1 MLACR
6 DPVFSA
12 QPVSRD
18 RAHKPLRLLTGGTY
32 RFLSMAGILYIVATP
47 IGNLEDITL
56 RALRVLKEVDVIAA
70 EDTRHTQILL
80 SHHDIHTPLTSYHE
94 HNETTKARE
103 LVTRLARGQNI
114 ALVSDA
120 GTPSISDPGFRLVV
134 QAIRAGV
141 RIIPIPGASAL
152 TAVLSASGLPTDRF
166 IFEGFLPAKKK
177 QRRERLQAL
186 RNETRTLIL
195 YEAPHRLKDALDD
208 IHELLGNRDAVL
220 AREVSK
226 IHEEFLRGPVGELV
240 RALGAGE
247 MRGEVTLIVS
257 GGASESRVNEDLLKA
272 EIRELEGKGLRVK
285 EIAEVLGEKFGYP
298 KKEIYRL
305 ALQRQKLSP

>member
-1 MLACR
+1 M
-6 DPVFSA
+6 P
-12 QPVSRD
+12 
-18 RAHKPLRLLTGGTY
+18 
-32 RFLSMAGILYIVATP
+32 GILYIVATP

-56 RALRVLKEVDVIAA
+56 RALRVLKEVDVVAA

-80 SHHDIHTPLTSYHE
+80 SRHDIHTPLTSYHE
-94 HNETTKARE
+94 HNEKTKAQE
-103 LVTRLARGQNI
+103 LVARLARGQNI

-120 GTPSISDPGFRLVV
+120 GTPAISDPGFRLVV

-166 IFEGFLPAKKK
+166 VFEGFLPAKKR
-177 QRRERLQAL
+177 QRRERLQTL
-186 RNETRTLIL
+186 RDETRTLIF
-195 YEAPHRLKDALDD
+195 YEAPHRLKEALDD
-208 IHELLGNRDAVL
+208 IHELLGNREAVL

-226 IHEEFLRGPVGELV
+226 IHEEFLRGPISELV
-240 RALGAGE
+240 RALGGGDI
-247 MRGEVTLIVS
+247 RGEVTLIISGSSGLPGVS
-257 GGASESRVNEDLLKA
+257 EDRLKA
-272 EIRELEGKGLRVK
+272 EILELKGKGLRVK

-305 ALQRQKLSP
+305 ALHGEKVSS